1 METGLLKKYDE
12 NDKKFVIAK
21 ELMRSVNALMVSNR
35 MHIAARR
42 LTYASGLYG
51 SELKNPMELHT
62 LSLKGSIVKE
72 MLSYDEKFIDSVM
85 DILNGCKDIDKLTYD
100 KKNDVILMAL
110 YRMYGSFDCIENR
123 ESKYE
128 CIRSLLQD
136 EDYDEFHDI
145 FKIAMTTDFENRVN
159 KFEAKLQLMRNSIQ
173 LMYGNSQ
180 GETS

>member
-1 METGLLKKYDE
+1 METSLLKKYDE
-12 NDKKFVIAK
+12 NDKKFLIAK
-21 ELMRSVNALMVSNR
+21 ELMHSFNALMVSNR
-35 MHIAARR
+35 MYIVARR
-42 LTYASGLYG
+42 LTSASGLYG

-62 LSLKGSIVKE
+62 
-72 MLSYDEKFIDSVM
+72 LSYDEKFIDSVM
-85 DILNGCKDIDKLTYD
+85 DILNGCKDIDTLTYD
-100 KKNDVILMAL
+100 KKNDIILMAL
-110 YRMYGSFDCIENR
+110 YRMYGSFDCIENK
-123 ESKYE
+123 EAKYE

-145 FKIAMTTDFENRVN
+145 FKIAMTKDFENRVN